1 MTTDISKYFFSDL
14 RRIVSFYTQCLSTI
28 QVGTVCRI
36 TNTLLPIADSYRG
49 TILEIEQRVERE
61 TQLINLLSDNLLY
74 LTRVEEGRAL
84 TVTEQPNTL
93 QVLEDFFFSF
103 HSFLPVSL
111 NSS

>member
-1 MTTDISKYFFSDL
+1 MTADIRKYFFSNFTKKL
-14 RRIVSFYTQCLSTI
+14 SFYLQCSPTI

-36 TNTLLPIADSYRG
+36 TNTLLPIAGSYRG

-93 QVLEDFFFSF
+93 QVLEDFSFYLTVFFPF
-103 HSFLPVSL
+103 H
-111 NSS
+111 

>member
-1 MTTDISKYFFSDL
+1 MTRFVFFN
-14 RRIVSFYTQCLSTI
+14 TQYLATS

-84 TVTEQPNTL
+84 IVTEQPSTL
-93 QVLEDFFFSF
+93 QVIKDCYIFY
-103 HSFLPVSL
+103 HNFLPFHRIPS
-111 NSS
+111 